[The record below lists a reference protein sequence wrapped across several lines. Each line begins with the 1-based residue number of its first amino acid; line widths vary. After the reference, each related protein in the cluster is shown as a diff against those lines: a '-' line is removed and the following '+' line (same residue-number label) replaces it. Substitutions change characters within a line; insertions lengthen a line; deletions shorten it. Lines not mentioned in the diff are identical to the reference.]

1 MCGIVNFYSDKEGE
15 ILRFLKSFYN
25 NENLKIDNNL
35 EWEKKYENPVEI
47 ADIIGNFIENN
58 DKFKMNLWISL
69 DKGTFIN
76 VTENNADKIIR
87 YLFERYPY

>member
-1 MCGIVNFYSDKEGE
+1 MYGIVNFYSDKEGE
-15 ILRFLKSFYN
+15 ILRFLKLFYN

-35 EWEKKYENPVEI
+35 KWEKKYENPVEI

-69 DKGTFIN
+69 DQGTFIN